1 MANDG
6 TRTKRKSCLGCWL
19 VAIPGTV
26 VALVLAF
33 RPLVTAI
40 EKIRSG
46 HSLESYRTVWFVEF
60 NYVGV
65 VVLFGAIGI
74 SLVVALWFRWREER
88 EWRDF
93 ERKYGASENDA

>member
-1 MANDG
+1 MANERTG
-6 TRTKRKSCLGCWL
+6 TKRKSCLGCWL
-19 VAIPGTV
+19 MATPVTV

-40 EKIRSG
+40 EKIRNG
-46 HSLESYRTVWFVEF
+46 QGLETYRTVWLVEF

-65 VVLFGAIGI
+65 VVLFGAIATT
-74 SLVVALWFRWREER
+74 LVVALWFRWREER